1 MHLNFLFIL
10 FAATALKATAHPGPH
25 EPLPPAALHRRT
37 ELLKRCPGHAA
48 TFNKRRMA
56 ARDALTKRWADG
68 HNHNA
73 TVEIHTEAPFY
84 ETIQNET
91 CVLTPE
97 VTRGPY
103 VWPRSQTLR
112 QDMTE
117 NQAGVPLW
125 LDVGV
130 LDMATCAPLPNAL
143 VDFWHCNATGSYSS
157 FTGLSPNTPFEE
169 LLSDLNITDYELGTT
184 DLHTDETTWL
194 RGMWPT
200 DESGVMEMK
209 TIFPGFYV
217 QRAIHIH
224 VQVHT
229 DWTLRANGTITSS
242 HTVSTGQIY
251 FAEELEREIMAL
263 EPYVSHTQINR
274 TTNVEDSI
282 FSQDTEGGYNPVISV
297 VPADGKDVRN
307 GMIGYITIGVDTSS
321 IERFSKGDVDYGL

>member
-1 MHLNFLFIL
+1 MHFNLLL
-10 FAATALKATAHPGPH
+10 LASAVLTATAHPGPH
-25 EPLPPAALHRRT
+25 EPLSRNALQRRE
-37 ELLKRCPGHAA
+37 ELAKRCPGHAA
-48 TFNKRRMA
+48 SFNKRRMA
-56 ARDALTKRWADG
+56 KRSPAKRWEG
-68 HNHNA
+68 RNA
-73 TVEIHTEAPFY
+73 TYEIQTEAPFY
-84 ETIQNET
+84 ESIQNET

-103 VWPRSQTLR
+103 VWPQSQTLR

-117 NQAGVPLW
+117 DQPGVPLW

-130 LDMATCAPLPNAL
+130 LDMATCEPLPNVL

-157 FTGLSPNTPFEE
+157 FTALSPNTEFVK
-169 LLSDLNITDYELGTT
+169 LLSELDISESDFEIGKT
-184 DLHTDETTWL
+184 DLHTDDTTFL

-200 DESGVMEMK
+200 DQNGIMEMK

-229 DWTLRANGTITSS
+229 DWTLRANGTIASS

-263 EPYVSHTQINR
+263 QPYASHTQINR
-274 TTNVEDSI
+274 TTNAEDSI
-282 FSQDTEGGYNPVISV
+282 FAQDTEGGFSPVISV
-297 VPADGKDVRN
+297 VPADGRDVRN
-307 GMIGYITIGVDTSS
+307 GMIGYITLGVDTSA
-321 IERFSKGDVDYGL
+321 IE